1 MAIRKIDK
9 DTEIEIKNNT
19 RGSFFFSTRSGELVI
34 DLNEYGDSDR
44 ISFGELTKI
53 SGRIRKILSHL
64 DIVIT
69 EVISDDNTTIEE
81 VVTALKIQDSY
92 NELLSLGDT
101 KLSDVD
107 FIDIGIVEEFIQNG
121 DSDKM
126 RKILES
132 KKTNLRYVIAE
143 TATELYKRNELSDY
157 NKMKIIAE
165 VLGYK
170 NTDYFWGEIAQEK

>member
-19 RGSFFFSTRSGELVI
+19 RGSFFFTTRSGELVI

-69 EVISDDNTTIEE
+69 VVISKDNTTIE
-81 VVTALKIQDSY
+81 
-92 NELLSLGDT
+92 
-101 KLSDVD
+101 
-107 FIDIGIVEEFIQNG
+107 
-121 DSDKM
+121 
-126 RKILES
+126 
-132 KKTNLRYVIAE
+132 
-143 TATELYKRNELSDY
+143 
-157 NKMKIIAE
+157 
-165 VLGYK
+165 
-170 NTDYFWGEIAQEK
+170 